1 MATTIT
7 SGNATNGA
15 AISSDNTGILELKTG
30 TGAGTTAMALDAS
43 QNVGIGQTP
52 TAYGSTV
59 RNVEAYIAGAS
70 GYTLVSAATASV
82 KTEIAAAESS
92 LLGQVGTR
100 TNHPL
105 MFFTNTAE
113 KMRIETSGNVG
124 IGTISPAY
132 ALEVKRTGVIS
143 QIAATSDT
151 TAAYSYARYNSGGTN
166 VVTGVI
172 SDPTTGYIS
181 VETNHPLVMRT
192 NGTEQARITTAG
204 LFQFNSGYGSVATA
218 FGCRAWV
225 NFDGTTNVGGFC
237 TIRGSG
243 NVTSVADNGTGLYT
257 LNFTNAMPDTNYCY
271 VFGNNNPDRAGAL
284 VSRSTTTFQLE
295 QWTIETNTRADISDI
310 SVAIFR

>member
-1 MATTIT
+1 MRID
-7 SGNATNGA
+7 TNG
-15 AISSDNTGILELKTG
+15 
-30 TGAGTTAMALDAS
+30 
-43 QNVGIGQTP
+43 NVGIGQTP
-52 TAYGSTV
+52 TAYGATV
-59 RNVEAYIAGAS
+59 RNVEAYIAGSS

-132 ALEVKRTGVIS
+132 ALEVKRAGVIS

-192 NGTEQARITTAG
+192 NATEQARITTAG
-204 LFQFNSGYGSVATA
+204 NFQFNSGFGSVATA

-225 NFDGTTNVGGFC
+225 NWNGTGSA
-237 TIRGSG
+237 IRASG
-243 NVTSVADNGTGLYT
+243 NVTSITSPGTGQYT
-257 LNFTNAMPDTNYCY
+257 VNFTNAMPDANYAVAGTANSTAY
-271 VFGNNNPDRAGAL
+271 VLTSSYLVFALSVSSAGNFVTTTSCRIISGNNDAESLLNATWITA
-284 VSRSTTTFQLE
+284 SF
-295 QWTIETNTRADISDI
+295 
-310 SVAIFR
+310 FR